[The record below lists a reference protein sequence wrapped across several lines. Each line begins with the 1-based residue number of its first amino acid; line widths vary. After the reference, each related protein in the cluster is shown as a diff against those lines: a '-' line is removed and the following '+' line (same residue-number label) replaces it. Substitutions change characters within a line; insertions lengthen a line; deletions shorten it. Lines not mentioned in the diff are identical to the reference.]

1 MDWGRA
7 IGVVIAAVGVG
18 VHVYIA
24 RKYPPIRWLVAGGA
38 VLEAIGVTVL
48 AATR

>member
-1 MDWGRA
+1 MSWVRVV
-7 IGVVIAAVGVG
+7 GVVIAAVGVG

-24 RKYPPIRWLVAGGA
+24 RRYPPIRWLVTGGA